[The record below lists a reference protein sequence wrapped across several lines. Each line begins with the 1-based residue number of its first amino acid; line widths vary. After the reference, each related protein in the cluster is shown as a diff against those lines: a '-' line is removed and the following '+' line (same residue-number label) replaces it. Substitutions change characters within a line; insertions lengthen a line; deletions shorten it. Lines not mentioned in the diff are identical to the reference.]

1 MITDDGY
8 FFYACLPID
17 FLLNLPISLQTY
29 EHTCALSL
37 SLPLSLSIF
46 LSPSLSLSVCA
57 FLSLYLSLFLPLSFS
72 LSISLSP
79 FAAVVFYPCSTHKI
93 TNINTHTHTHA
104 FMYINTHGRNTFL
117 AGDNSNG
124 ESRIIMVQNL
134 FPNRISLYFDDM
146 EAGAFLTNIKPQEKV
161 RIKVSSGMEKC
172 LLLHFS
178 LIFSHILFY
187 FPFSL
192 ISFVYSIS
200 YRYFIT
206 N

>member
-1 MITDDGY
+1 MRSVSLSASLSLY
-8 FFYACLPID
+8 FSLSVSLSLCL
-17 FLLNLPISLQTY
+17 
-29 EHTCALSL
+29 CLSL
-37 SLPLSLSIF
+37 SLF
-46 LSPSLSLSVCA
+46 
-57 FLSLYLSLFLPLSFS
+57 LSLFLS
-72 LSISLSP
+72 LSLSP

-93 TNINTHTHTHA
+93 TNINTHTHTHTHA
-104 FMYINTHGRNTFL
+104 FMYINTHGRNNFL